1 MKIGFIGLGQMGKGM
16 ALNVGKSDATLVA
29 HDIRDCMFPEFTER
43 GLYTTLDVS
52 ETWDCDINFLC
63 LPGTADVEEV
73 VLKEGGLADKMKPG
87 SILVDCSTIAI
98 PPTYKIYEVLK
109 AKGIG
114 FIDAPISGREVRA
127 NDGTLTIMC
136 GGREEDFLR
145 VKPYFDL
152 MGTTVLHMGEWG
164 CGQLTKMVNNC
175 AMDICTASFCEL
187 MPVGVKMGLNPEKLG
202 QVLTTA
208 SGSSDASKKLIPEIL
223 KGNFDFGF
231 SLSRAYKDMAGM
243 AELCT
248 KYQIPLPTLNGT
260 MQTYQLALQRGD
272 GDLYKGA
279 MIRFY
284 EEMLGV
290 ECRSED
296 FVRQAKEGEGG

>member
-136 GGREEDFLR
+136 GGDREVFDK
-145 VKPYFDL
+145 VKPYFDY
-152 MGTTVLHMGEWG
+152 MGKDIMYMGANG
-164 CGQLTKMVNNC
+164 CGQMTKMINNC
-175 AMDICTASFCEL
+175 IYDCNIAVFCEL
-187 MPVGVKMGLNPEKLG
+187 MCVGTKLG
-202 QVLTTA
+202 LDPEQLAYVVNTGTGQ
-208 SGSSDASKKLIPEIL
+208 SGVSKFFAPNLLE
-223 KGNFDFGF
+223 GNFYYGYTCGA
-231 SLSRAYKDMAGM
+231 AYKDVASCVEMA
-243 AELCT
+243 T
-248 KYQIPLPTLNGT
+248 KHKLSTPMLDSMNSIYKAT
-260 MQTYQLALQRGD
+260 MQMGYANT
-272 GDLYKGA
+272 YKGA
-279 MIRFY
+279 FLRVY
-284 EEMLGV
+284 ENAMNVKFRKPGFEDV
-290 ECRSED
+290 ETL
-296 FVRQAKEGEGG
+296 

>member
-1 MKIGFIGLGQMGKGM
+1 MKTAFIGLGTMGMGM
-16 ALNVGKSDATLVA
+16 ARNLTRGGQTCLICSGKEEKLTWFRERNVPVSTRLEDAATC
-29 HDIRDCMFPEFTER
+29 DCIFM
-43 GLYTTLDVS
+43 
-52 ETWDCDINFLC
+52 C
-63 LPGTADVEEV
+63 LPDGKV
-73 VLKEGGLADKMKPG
+73 VREMVDRLLPDLKPG
-87 SILVDCSTIAI
+87 QILVDCSTIG
-98 PPTYKIYEVLK
+98 YLE
-109 AKGIG
+109 AKELGEWLAEQGIA
-114 FIDAPISGREVRA
+114 FLDAPISGHKMRA
-127 NDGTLTIMC
+127 DDGTLTIMC